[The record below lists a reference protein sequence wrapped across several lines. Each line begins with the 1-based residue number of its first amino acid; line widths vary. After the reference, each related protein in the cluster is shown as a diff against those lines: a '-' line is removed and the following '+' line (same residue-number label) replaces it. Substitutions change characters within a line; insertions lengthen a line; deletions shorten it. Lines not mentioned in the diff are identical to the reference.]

1 MGGAFHFCTS
11 LPTLFIVLVFFS
23 VAVLVDV
30 KCDLIVILICIS
42 VVVNEVKH
50 LSMCLLGLFVYF
62 HCRNVHQIIFPFLNW
77 ENLKFVFL
85 VLSYSSSLHIL
96 DTRSLSD
103 T

>member
-1 MGGAFHFCTS
+1 MGGAFHFYTS
-11 LPTLFIVLVFFS
+11 LPMLFIVLVFFI

-30 KCDLIVILICIS
+30 KCDPIVILICIS

-62 HCRNVHQIIFPFLNW
+62 HCRNVYQIIFPFLNW
-77 ENLKFVFL
+77 ESLKFVFL

-96 DTRSLSD
+96 DTRSLSE